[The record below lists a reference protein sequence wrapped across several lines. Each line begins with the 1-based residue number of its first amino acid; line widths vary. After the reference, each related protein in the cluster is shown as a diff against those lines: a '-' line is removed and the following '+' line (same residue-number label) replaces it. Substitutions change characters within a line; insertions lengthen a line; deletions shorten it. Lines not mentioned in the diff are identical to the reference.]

1 MERRDM
7 IRGLAAFGAM
17 AFMPEISARENRQ
30 TNQLHFVGLG
40 QGGTNAVTYLQG
52 KGIIGKYTCITGS
65 YVSHLSP
72 ETKHIFYEAPRDFRL
87 NGANYMKSIALTTE
101 MKNLLA
107 QNDKFIVLTGLGGAA
122 GTGLISSVLEYLQI
136 QHKNYMAFCSMPF
149 YNEGRSKNSFALAK
163 RSELKENRNIHFI
176 DQNLLLEKFGK
187 LTVREAF
194 AKVNEQY
201 YQLFMKYSNHFLE
214 PDVN

>member
-17 AFMPEISARENRQ
+17 AFMPEISANENRQ
-30 TNQLHFVGLG
+30 TSKLHFIGLG

-52 KGIIGKYTCITGS
+52 KGIHGKYTCITGS

-101 MKNLLA
+101 MKNLFNK
-107 QNDKFIVLTGLGGAA
+107 NDNFVVLTGLGGAT
-122 GTGLISSVLEYLQI
+122 GTGLIGSVLEFLQI
-136 QHKNYMAFCSMPF
+136 QHKKYMAICSLPF
-149 YNEGRSKNSFALAK
+149 YMEGRSKNSYALIK
-163 RSELKENRNIHFI
+163 QSELKAKGNIHFI
-176 DQNLLLEKFGK
+176 NQNRLLEDSGK

-194 AKVNEQY
+194 AKGNEQF
-201 YQLFMKYSNHFLE
+201 YQLFLKYSDHFLE
-214 PDVN
+214 SDVN